1 MSSLSFPPSS
11 NEFTPEFFTAVLSE
25 FHPGVRVCALD
36 VLEEAHCNTGS
47 ASTAAR
53 AVLELD
59 YEAGHD
65 EGLPRRVLLK
75 TVLVR
80 PGAPSSLYRNEVRF
94 YRKLRPEVAIETPR
108 AYASLFDEASGTFGV
123 VMEDVRLRSARFPNA
138 TQSMSAAEIEDALTQ
153 LAALHAHF
161 WESPRFSTDLAWLW
175 TPRSGGFYDFL
186 SAGGYAFIQELIHRS
201 DYKQALIER
210 VGRSFDE
217 LWAALWKA
225 QEILDSEPATLLH
238 GDTHLGNTYL
248 LPNGRAGLLDWQLMN
263 RGQWAHDVTYLLV
276 TALDTDVRRKCERDL
291 LDHYL
296 EQLRSR
302 GVSSTPS
309 REAAWLL
316 YRQAAIWGFLIGW
329 MICPTENYGE
339 EILQANLE
347 RLISAVED
355 LETFAALPG

>member
-1 MSSLSFPPSS
+1 MTSLTFPPSS
-11 NEFTPEFFTAVLSE
+11 EEFTPELFTAALAE
-25 FHPGVRVCALD
+25 FRPGVKVADLR

-59 YEAGHD
+59 YVAGHD

-94 YRKLRPEVAIETPR
+94 YRKLRPELGIETPQ
-108 AYASLFDEASGTFGV
+108 AYASVFDEASGTFGV

-138 TQSMSAAEIEDALTQ
+138 TESMSALEIENALAQ
-153 LAALHAHF
+153 LAGLHANF

-186 SAGGYAFIQELIHRS
+186 KAGGYAFIQQLIDRS
-201 DYKQALIER
+201 EYKQSLIAR
-210 VGRSFDE
+210 IGRPFDE
-217 LWAALWKA
+217 LWQSLWKA
-225 QEILDSEPATLLH
+225 QEILDSGPSTLLH

-248 LPNGRAGLLDWQLMN
+248 LPKGRVGLLDWQLMN

-276 TALDTDVRRKCERDL
+276 TSLDTSFRRKHERDL
-291 LDHYL
+291 IDHYL
-296 EQLRSR
+296 ERLRAH
-302 GVSSTPS
+302 GVVSAPD

-339 EILQANLE
+339 EILRANLD
-347 RLISAVED
+347 RLTAALED
-355 LETFAALPG
+355 LDTFAALPD